1 MSLGLRYGQAMLCWW
16 RWHMGRLLS
25 RESRRSEP
33 WPAMKLVEIECEENG
48 YEKSHTEA
56 APHEAGMAC

>member
-1 MSLGLRYGQAMLCWW
+1 
-16 RWHMGRLLS
+16 MGRLLS

-33 WPAMKLVEIECEENG
+33 WPTMKLVEIKCEENG

-56 APHEAGMAC
+56 APHEAGIACRRALLAVRKAA